1 MTELRAIR
9 RNDPAFGDF
18 CAALEAADLPTLDL
32 DEGDATYFTDEAGS
46 FGGLVRLGN
55 MALLRSIVVPRSK
68 QRHGLGTDML
78 AGLIGAARKSGA
90 REVWLLTTTA
100 EGFFA
105 ANGFERVAR
114 TDAPAALAATSQFKG
129 VCPDSAALMRLV
141 LA

>member
-1 MTELRAIR
+1 MMELRAIKR
-9 RNDPAFGDF
+9 DDSAFGDF
-18 CAALEAADLPTLDL
+18 CTALEAADLPTLDL

-55 MALLRSIVVPRSK
+55 IALLRSIVVPRAK

-100 EGFFA
+100 ESFFA

-114 TDAPAALAATSQFKG
+114 THAPAAIATTSQFKG

-141 LA
+141 LT

>member
-1 MTELRAIR
+1 MTELRAIK
-9 RNDPAFGDF
+9 RNDCAFGDLR
-18 CAALEAADLPTLDL
+18 AALEAADTATLDL
-32 DEGDATYFTDEAGS
+32 DEGDATYFTNEAGS

-55 MALLRSIVVPRSK
+55 ITLLRSIVVPRAK

-78 AGLIGAARKSGA
+78 AGLIGVARKSGA

-114 TDAPAALAATSQFKG
+114 TDAPAAIAATSQFKDL
-129 VCPDSAALMRLV
+129 CPASAALMRLV

>member
-1 MTELRAIR
+1 MTDLRAIE
-9 RNDPAFGDF
+9 RNESAFGDF
-18 CAALEAADLPTLDL
+18 RAALEVADLPTLDL

-46 FGGLVRLGN
+46 FGGLVRFGDI
-55 MALLRSIVVPRSK
+55 ALLRSIVVPRAK
-68 QRHGLGTDML
+68 QGHGLGTDML

-114 TDAPAALAATSQFKG
+114 TDAPAAIAATSQFKDI
-129 VCPDSAALMRLV
+129 CPDTAALMRLA
-141 LA
+141 LT

>member
-1 MTELRAIR
+1 MTELRAIKR
-9 RNDPAFGDF
+9 DDRAFGDF
-18 CAALEAADLPTLDL
+18 CAALDAAGLPTLDL
-32 DEGDATYFTDEAGS
+32 DEGGAIYFTDEAGT
-46 FGGLVRLGN
+46 FGGIVRLGDI
-55 MALLRSIVVPRSK
+55 ALLRSIVVPRAK

-78 AGLIGAARKSGA
+78 AGLIIAARESGA
-90 REVWLLTTTA
+90 REAWLLTTTA

-114 TDAPAALAATSQFKG
+114 TDAPAAIAATSQFKD

>member
-1 MTELRAIR
+1 MTELRAIK
-9 RNDPAFGDF
+9 RNDSAFGDLR
-18 CAALEAADLPTLDL
+18 AALEAADLPTLDL
-32 DEGDATYFTDEAGS
+32 DEGDATYFTNEASS

-55 MALLRSIVVPRSK
+55 ITLLRSIVVPRTK

-114 TDAPAALAATSQFKG
+114 ADAPAAVTATSQFKDL
-129 VCPDSAALMRLV
+129 CPASAALMRLV